1 MKSNY
6 RRYVL
11 GGLSLLFIVAA
22 IYFHNGY
29 FDLVNGYIYNDT
41 AIPSQFTRDK
51 LYFMN
56 KKLALKN
63 RTIYGLCFF
72 SFLLLFF
79 NRNVA
84 NKQLRV
90 LLFIQCLVVVLALL
104 FWIIRPKGL
113 MLY

>member
-6 RRYVL
+6 ISYILV
-11 GGLSLLFIVAA
+11 GLSLLFIVAA

-29 FDLVNGYIYNDT
+29 FDLVNGYIYNDA
-41 AIPSQFTRDK
+41 AIPSSFTQDK

-72 SFLLLFF
+72 SFLLFFF
-79 NRNVA
+79 NRNVG
-84 NKQLRV
+84 NKQLKM
-90 LLFIQCLVVVLALL
+90 LLSFQFLIVVLALL

-113 MLY
+113 MIY